1 MAPVPHFRAALGLA
15 GLVILA
21 FAALAVAPFI
31 WSQTLSTKQGLALQ
45 ELRLA
50 QRRAAS
56 IAASPTDDAT
66 GNQAGFEDALLLP
79 GSTDGIAAAAL
90 QARLSEA
97 ASRHGGTVDVLRSVP
112 VKPDGSLIR
121 IGVTMS
127 LQTKVAGLQAMLH
140 ELESGHPFLLV
151 ERLVVNSPAQG
162 SRRLATAANGKNGQ
176 LRIQLQVAGFAK
188 GRKPMETKQ

>member
-1 MAPVPHFRAALGLA
+1 MTPVPHFRTALGIA

-21 FAALAVAPFI
+21 SAALAVVPFI

-56 IAASPTDDAT
+56 IAASRTDDAT
-66 GNQAGFEDALLLP
+66 GSQAGFEDALLLP

-97 ASRHGGTVDVLRSVP
+97 AARHGGTVDVLRSVP
-112 VKPDGSLIR
+112 VKPDGALVR

-127 LQTKVAGLQAMLH
+127 MQTKVGGLQAMLH
-140 ELESGHPFLLV
+140 ELESGQPFLLV
-151 ERLVVNSPAQG
+151 ESLVVNSPARG
-162 SRRLATAANGKNGQ
+162 SRRQATEANGKNEQ

-188 GRKPMETKQ
+188 GRKPVETEQ